1 MILTK
6 MFVTGTLLLASC
18 VVTAY
23 NVWYMRN
30 SFLLTVWCPK
40 NYLIN

>member
-1 MILTK
+1 MILAK
-6 MFVTGTLLLASC
+6 MFVTGTLFFASY

-23 NVWYMRN
+23 NVLYMCN